1 MSSLLVVRFSALGD
15 LASTAPY
22 LSCAARTHDI
32 TLLTSPLGK
41 NYFSDAAYIHNI
53 LELKD
58 TRLSTLLKMIPKV
71 FDNTFDYFIDLHGN
85 DRSRFLSRFARGQ
98 RLSNYAK
105 AYRNLTPEAAIAN
118 YVKQG
123 SAGQFDYFSILSML
137 PGYRF
142 EPEPF
147 EPKPR
152 DYIVLNIGS
161 SEKWLSKRLPL
172 AKWQEITQI
181 LLQHYDLPFM
191 LTGAADEVDYITE
204 TARSLPG
211 RHEIVAGKTT
221 LIELKAILKNAY
233 LTVSTDSGPMHMS
246 AVERTPTIGIFGAT
260 NWLRSAPYGPWST
273 VLFDRLRYPEGVPP
287 ARSLLEVDDYF
298 GHVDIREGLAAISDY
313 LQQG

>member
-41 NYFSDAAYIHNI
+41 DYFSDAGYIHNI

-58 TRLSTLLKMIPKV
+58 TRVATLLKMIPKV
-71 FDNTFDYFIDLHGN
+71 FNTFDYFVDLHGN
-85 DRSRFLSRFARGQ
+85 DRSRFLSHFSRGE
-98 RLSNYAK
+98 RLSNYVK
-105 AYRNLTPEAAIAN
+105 TYRNLTPEDALAG

-142 EPEPF
+142 QPEPF

-161 SEKWLSKRLPL
+161 SGKWLSKRLPL
-172 AKWQEITQI
+172 SKWQEIVQI
-181 LLQHYDLPFM
+181 LLERYGLPFL
-191 LTGAADEVDYITE
+191 LTGAADEVVYITE
-204 TARSLPG
+204 TARLLPG
-211 RHEIVAGKTT
+211 KHEIVAGKTN
-221 LIELKAILKNAY
+221 LSELKAILQNAY

-246 AVERTPTIGIFGAT
+246 AVERTPTIGIFGPT
-260 NWLRSAPYGPWST
+260 NWVRSAPYGPWST
-273 VLFDRLRYPEGVPP
+273 VLFDRVRYPESVPP
-287 ARSLLEVDDYF
+287 AKSLLEVDDYF
-298 GHVDIREGLAAISDY
+298 SHIDIREGLAAISDY
-313 LQQG
+313 L